1 MTGLLSSFSVLS
13 PFLSSF
19 QSTPG
24 CQGSFAV
31 LEKYSS
37 PGHKRTYLAD
47 LPAGYDGQF
56 GPKVRAWVVAMY
68 YAGQMSEPKILEVLQ
83 TAGMQISAGQLST
96 MLIKDQDLFHQE
108 RAAVVKAGLESSPW
122 QHLDSTG
129 TRVNGVNQHCH
140 VLCNPLYSFYYTTQ
154 GFDRRS
160 YLPGPLAPPELTLP
174 LTPPAVLPLDHCPI
188 PHNSR

>member
-19 QSTPG
+19 QSTPR
-24 CQGSFAV
+24 CQGTFAV

-47 LPAGYDGQF
+47 LPAGYHGQF

-83 TAGMQISAGQLST
+83 TAGMQISAGC
-96 MLIKDQDLFHQE
+96 
-108 RAAVVKAGLESSPW
+108 R
-122 QHLDSTG
+122 
-129 TRVNGVNQHCH
+129 
-140 VLCNPLYSFYYTTQ
+140 
-154 GFDRRS
+154 
-160 YLPGPLAPPELTLP
+160 LP
-174 LTPPAVLPLDHCPI
+174 LTSKRQDRVSTLWDAVA
-188 PHNSR
+188 